1 MVEST
6 QPEDPTGAALP
17 PTGPT
22 HERRISPSVSGP
34 APSTTDS
41 EEFIDMST
49 LIAHPQQ
56 TTERARP
63 AAPNLPAAPA
73 RHIEP
78 RGFALYVGL
87 DETKAAEHG
96 LSLAEL
102 AERIKALVA
111 ELAPNA
117 QTHATV
123 AIAPIGAGGR
133 DLDVVRTALHDPALA
148 KRREAEA
155 ASQPKR
161 RTGIIVDISRK
172 RVVIDGEV
180 AGLTYK
186 EFELLRFLVLR
197 EGRTVEREEI
207 INGLWAD
214 GTADEVPN
222 ARTID
227 VHIRRLRSKLG
238 DYEDIVRTVRGA
250 GYRFDRHADVS
261 IQYPSAPSP
270 DVF

>member
-1 MVEST
+1 
-6 QPEDPTGAALP
+6 
-17 PTGPT
+17 
-22 HERRISPSVSGP
+22 
-34 APSTTDS
+34 
-41 EEFIDMST
+41 MST
-49 LIAHPQQ
+49 LTAPRPTVHAPDTRPIHPGHAGPVTPPATPQDFPAHDGVP
-56 TTERARP
+56 T
-63 AAPNLPAAPA
+63 LPTPPTPPA
-73 RHIEP
+73 RHVEP
-78 RGFALYVGL
+78 RGFALYLGL
-87 DETKAAEHG
+87 DEAKAAAAG
-96 LSLAEL
+96 ISLAEL
-102 AERIKALVA
+102 AERIKALVT
-111 ELAPNA
+111 ELAPQA

-133 DLDVVRTALHDPALA
+133 DIDVVRAALHDPALL

-155 ASQPKR
+155 GQARR
-161 RTGIIVDISRK
+161 RTGIVVDISRK

-197 EGRTVEREEI
+197 EGRTVDREEI
-207 INGLWAD
+207 IAGLWAEAPD
-214 GTADEVPN
+214 EEVPN

-238 DYEDIVRTVRGA
+238 EYEDIVRTVRGA